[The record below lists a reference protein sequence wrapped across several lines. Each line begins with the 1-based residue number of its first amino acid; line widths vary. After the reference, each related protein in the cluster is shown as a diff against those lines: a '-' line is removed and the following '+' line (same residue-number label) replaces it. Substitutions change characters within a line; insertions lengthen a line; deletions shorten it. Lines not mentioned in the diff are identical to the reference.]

1 MTAPGLFELYQD
13 AYLDIRDKHEV
24 PGDPVLYNGWIY
36 CETLPPKGWD
46 RARYAAYFDEVTRLA
61 GWYRAAREYAAR
73 RRKTAADRA
82 SYIEAC
88 QRFGV
93 AGQGLRFAGEP
104 ALFQEGLF
112 A

>member
-1 MTAPGLFELYQD
+1 MTTPDLFTLYQD
-13 AYLDIRDKHEV
+13 TYLAIRAKHEH
-24 PGDPVLYNGWIY
+24 PDEPVLYCGWVY

-61 GWYRAAREYAAR
+61 GWYCVARKYAAR
-73 RRKTAADRA
+73 RRKTGADRA
-82 SYIEAC
+82 SYTEAC
-88 QRFGV
+88 ERFGV

-104 ALFQEGLF
+104 ALVQEGLF